1 MTLKTK
7 EDKNY
12 GRRFVIPDIHGF
24 PKTLQSL
31 LNKLDLNT
39 NDFIF
44 FLGDYIDRGPSSAQ
58 VIDII
63 LDLQNKGF
71 KVFCIKGNHEDDF
84 LEHFEFEIKNKN
96 FRTKSKIQAFD
107 LIENDEIIGRYEKFL
122 NSLHDFIELDD
133 FFLVHAGFNFEIEK
147 PLKDRES
154 MLRIRFMEPNTLGKT
169 VIHGHNVTRLSI
181 IQDKIRQSEN
191 IIPLDNGLYY
201 SVAFKNFQENTEDID
216 VGNLVCLELNSM
228 KLIRQESVD

>member
-1 MTLKTK
+1 
-7 EDKNY
+7 
-12 GRRFVIPDIHGF
+12 
-24 PKTLQSL
+24 
-31 LNKLDLNT
+31 
-39 NDFIF
+39 
-44 FLGDYIDRGPSSAQ
+44 
-58 VIDII
+58 
-63 LDLQNKGF
+63 
-71 KVFCIKGNHEDDF
+71 
-84 LEHFEFEIKNKN
+84 
-96 FRTKSKIQAFD
+96 
-107 LIENDEIIGRYEKFL
+107 
-122 NSLHDFIELDD
+122 
-133 FFLVHAGFNFEIEK
+133 
-147 PLKDRES
+147 

>member
-1 MTLKTK
+1 MILKTK
-7 EDKNY
+7 EGKNY

-31 LNKLDLNT
+31 INKLDLNT

-58 VIDII
+58 VINII
-63 LDLQNKGF
+63 LDLQKKGF
-71 KVFCIKGNHEDDF
+71 QVFCIKGNHEDDF

-96 FRTKSKIQAFD
+96 FRTKSKIQTFD
-107 LIENDEIIGRYEKFL
+107 LIDNDEIIGRYEKFL

-133 FFLVHAGFNFEIEK
+133 FFLVHAGFNFGIEN

-154 MLRIRFMEPNTLGKT
+154 MLRIRFMKPNTLGKT

-201 SVAFKNFQENTEDID
+201 SVAFKNFKENTQDID

-228 KLIRQESVD
+228 ELIRQESLD